1 MVIDPAN
8 VASVYAADKTQNL
21 SSVNAGDDQKRDD
34 IPQPENSQTSEVG
47 PAVVTDLS
55 AAALETS
62 RAVTE
67 GNQAADLNRA
77 ETRDTNKEQAV
88 AAQAETG
95 RQGGNE
101 LDIVA

>member
-21 SSVNAGDDQKRDD
+21 SAVNSNDEQKRDD
-34 IPQPENSQTSEVG
+34 IPQPENGRTSEIG

-62 RAVTE
+62 RAV
-67 GNQAADLNRA
+67 
-77 ETRDTNKEQAV
+77 
-88 AAQAETG
+88 AETG
-95 RQGGNE
+95 QTADQNRTENRDMAAVQAKAGGNE
-101 LDIVA
+101 LDLMV